1 MITAIFNALTRWF
14 EPAAR
19 TLADLPAPAQRRL
32 LNNFF

>member
-1 MITAIFNALTRWF
+1 MIASIINALVRWF

-32 LNNFF
+32 LTNFF